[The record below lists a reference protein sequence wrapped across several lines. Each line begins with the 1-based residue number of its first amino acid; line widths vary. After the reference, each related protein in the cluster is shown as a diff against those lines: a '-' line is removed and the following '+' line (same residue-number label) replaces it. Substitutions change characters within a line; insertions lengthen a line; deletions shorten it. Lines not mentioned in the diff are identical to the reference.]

1 MHFFVC
7 GLKFQSQL
15 SDVQFKA
22 RILFVEPFK
31 LALHLLE
38 RKMQSKVKSLLW
50 PMAHNAKELIPFSRQ
65 EYVKYC

>member
-15 SDVQFKA
+15 SDVQFQA

-31 LALHLLE
+31 LALHLLKRE
-38 RKMQSKVKSLLW
+38 MQSKVKSLL
-50 PMAHNAKELIPFSRQ
+50 
-65 EYVKYC
+65 